1 MGHLFEI
8 NFNERPCHVRFLSL
22 VFTHGQTIFDRDPF
36 LLFPLFFH
44 PNPAESEFDNP
55 SRKPLEP
62 PPRVG
67 LILIWVWMTIHLPK
81 IGVVGFCHEA
91 GFIPVLSFTMLSSPS
106 LFSLSPFS
114 LFTDRQSTVA
124 FLVSLLLS
132 SNILFTY
139 SPSAH
144 CLLSYVLYKCVSSK
158 NNGTVLVVRLRIY
171 PCVYAVCSMCF
182 ICFCKWCPGCTS
194 RPDPRTRLKEPRA
207 RLYRLS

>member
-1 MGHLFEI
+1 
-8 NFNERPCHVRFLSL
+8 
-22 VFTHGQTIFDRDPF
+22 
-36 LLFPLFFH
+36 
-44 PNPAESEFDNP
+44 
-55 SRKPLEP
+55 
-62 PPRVG
+62 
-67 LILIWVWMTIHLPK
+67 MTIHLPK